1 MRPLPPPPC
10 KGTTTSPEYVNYMKF
25 LETRWRK
32 ITFEGAGILDIQR
45 QIVKT
50 AGLYERQQVDSF
62 LTHKKLQIYV
72 I

>member
-1 MRPLPPPPC
+1 
-10 KGTTTSPEYVNYMKF
+10 MKF